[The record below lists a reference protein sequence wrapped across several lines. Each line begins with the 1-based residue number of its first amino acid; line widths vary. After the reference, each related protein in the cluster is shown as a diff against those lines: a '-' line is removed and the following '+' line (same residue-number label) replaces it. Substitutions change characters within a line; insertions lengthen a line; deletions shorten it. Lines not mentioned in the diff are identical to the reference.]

1 DGPRRPRHQ
10 HRAPRRRSSPPRADR
25 PGRGRR
31 AHRPR
36 TAAAGLDAR
45 GRPLRRVR
53 AAPRGGARGG
63 PAGDTAYPLRRGD
76 RPAPRRP
83 GARAGRGHPAARPRD
98 PRRYAVRA
106 RVLVVDDN
114 PLDRRITCLAAEHL
128 GHRPEPAEDGD
139 TALRMLVEDGGFD
152 VVLLDLMMPGTD
164 GFAVLTAMRAD
175 ERLRHL
181 PVIVVSA
188 ADAMDDVVHSIA
200 LGATDHLTK
209 PLRAPLL
216 EARLTASLA
225 GKCLRDVE
233 LDHLA
238 QLERVIAAAV
248 SLQHG
253 SQDLSVLD

>member
-1 DGPRRPRHQ
+1 
-10 HRAPRRRSSPPRADR
+10 
-25 PGRGRR
+25 
-31 AHRPR
+31 
-36 TAAAGLDAR
+36 
-45 GRPLRRVR
+45 
-53 AAPRGGARGG
+53 
-63 PAGDTAYPLRRGD
+63 
-76 RPAPRRP
+76 
-83 GARAGRGHPAARPRD
+83 
-98 PRRYAVRA
+98 VRA

-253 SQDLSVLD
+253 SQDLSVLDPVAERPDGLGTLARVFRRMAGEVHAREEALRAQVDRLRIEIDRTEIGSRVAEVTDTDHYRALARQAAGLRRIMADGGRDAAG